1 MIDALIN
8 MVHNAFSPHG
18 LEARMKRTPMKG
30 QTIHSIP
37 GFLTPTQ
44 AMQRLGMSRQLFYQ
58 SKLADALDKYTAGR
72 NVVLYKEADV
82 DDLAHWLRVRKGLMA
97 LGVLNQRYPLAP
109 TEEEYRA
116 ALAGQWDAA
125 CPVCGGEAVLDP
137 DTGRIWCPE
146 HGVVESEAVEEAKDE
161 Q

>member
-1 MIDALIN
+1 
-8 MVHNAFSPHG
+8 
-18 LEARMKRTPMKG
+18 MKRTPMKG

-72 NVVLYKEADV
+72 NVVLYKEKDV
-82 DDLAHWLRVRKGLMA
+82 DDLAHWLRVRKGLVV
-97 LGVLNQRYPLAP
+97 LGVLNQRYPLVP
-109 TEEEYRA
+109 TNDEYEA
-116 ALAGQWDAA
+116 ALAGKWDAA
-125 CPVCGGEAVLDP
+125 CPVCGGKAVRDP

-146 HGVVESEAVEEAKDE
+146 HGVVEQPEMAEGGEDE
-161 Q
+161 

>member
-1 MIDALIN
+1 
-8 MVHNAFSPHG
+8 
-18 LEARMKRTPMKG
+18 MKRIPMKG

-37 GFLTPTQ
+37 GYLTPSQ
-44 AMQRLGMSRQLFYQ
+44 VVERLGDMSRQLFYK
-58 SKLADALDKYTAGR
+58 SGLADTLDKYTAGR

-109 TEEEYRA
+109 TEDEYEA
-116 ALAGQWDAA
+116 ALAGRWDAA
-125 CPVCGGEAVLDP
+125 CPVCGGEAVRDP

-146 HGVVESEAVEEAKDE
+146 HGVVEPEDEEDMP
-161 Q
+161 